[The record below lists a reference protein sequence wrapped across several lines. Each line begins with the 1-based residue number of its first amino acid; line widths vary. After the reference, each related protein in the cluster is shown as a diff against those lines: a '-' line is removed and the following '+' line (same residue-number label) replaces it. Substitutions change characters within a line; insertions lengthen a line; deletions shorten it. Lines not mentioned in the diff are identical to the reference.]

1 MPRYQSNNFS
11 NLLSNYQSND
21 RSYNLT
27 YYEYDYLSN
36 YLFKKAKAI
45 STKLQELNSK
55 LLCTSRKSLQK
66 VLRKCGES
74 PEKLLRKS

>member
-45 STKLQELNSK
+45 STKLQELNLK
-55 LLCTSRKSLQK
+55 
-66 VLRKCGES
+66 
-74 PEKLLRKS
+74 